1 MARTAPVPNIPAIP
15 GMNPGVWIMGG
26 GGGGGGKGGRGGSG
40 NGDGQGGSAN
50 HGGNNP
56 DGGGKGA
63 NGCGNGQG
71 AGACSNP
78 VHGGSGGTSA
88 GDPVDVVTGRVFT
101 LPTLDLG
108 LPGPLPLVVQRRYS
122 SSARDRDMGLGFG
135 WSHSLSW
142 EIELSRRAVRITQ
155 DDGTVVTAPLLEEG
169 ETRPLVGQ
177 IVLRRAAWGFA
188 LTTEDG
194 LTLLFNERHQLGSR
208 YRLTALLDR
217 NGNCIELGYDVSGLA
232 WIRDCVQRFVRVR
245 RERSGRIAAFEVR
258 TTTSPSGWHA
268 FFTYRYD
275 ERGDLVEATDAEGHV
290 CRYAYDEEHRLVTHA
305 YRSGLVVHYRY
316 DREGRCIETWGEYPA
331 QEDPS
336 LADGVPVFL
345 ADGVT
350 RARGIFH
357 CKLEFS
363 GDGYSE
369 VADSLRVRRF
379 FGNKHGKVDRSTWG
393 AGVLSH
399 EYDSLGNIVAFRDA
413 MGATTRFERDAAGRV
428 TAVVDPLGRRTQYA
442 FDDRGALTEL
452 VRADGSALRYTRDDL
467 GNLLAVEDRRGAIV
481 MYDYDERG
489 LVSVATLPNGGVTR
503 FEHDAH
509 GNRTAVI
516 EPNGAKKTIYYDDLG
531 RVVATIDALGAVTR
545 YAYDARGLLRTVSDP
560 AGGVTTFEFDAEG
573 RLARI
578 VDAARRVGRLT
589 WGGLNVLCEVQHDGA
604 GPIRYRYNREGH
616 LIEVHN
622 ERGQVHRFV
631 RSLAGHVIREELMDG
646 RTHDFRRDLFGRLT
660 QWRSSTGELV
670 EYEYDAAGQLIKR
683 IYDGGVEEFAYDE
696 VGRLTDARTP
706 DTECYLTYDERGC
719 LVKEEQI
726 TLGVRHTIEAVY
738 DSMGRRTRRVS
749 SLGYVEHMHRD
760 IMGKIARMAL
770 GREVVDFHYDALG
783 RERQAVLPGGGRIQY
798 DFDPAGRLAQRR
810 VFSAT
815 ARAAVGPG
823 EPEWVGPIAHGV
835 VSDTQYRYSPAGL
848 LEEELDAR
856 LGATGYRYD
865 PMGQLLAKIPA
876 HGRAELF
883 GFDEVG
889 NLYATEAG
897 EHAYDRG
904 GALLQRGE
912 TAYAYDERARLVEK
926 RLSDGN
932 RWKYTWDGR
941 GRLASVVAP
950 DGRLVEFIY
959 DAFCR
964 RLAKRVRSI
973 QGQLLALT
981 RFVWDDQRLLHE
993 VRVRDASL
1001 DVPVTET
1008 RTYVFPDGSFAPL
1021 AHIDDGGAPRFY
1033 VSAPNGFPD
1042 LLVTSSGQIAAEQR
1056 ARAFGA
1062 VQGEAFTPLRFPGQY
1077 ADEETGLCYNRHR
1090 YYDPDIGRYISPD
1103 PVEIVRRYGFADN
1116 SPLNTVDLDGLQ
1128 PMTTTIRRSQINPDG
1143 SRTPLPNASGV
1154 SMGLRDP
1161 DNPVDIHPTVWN
1173 NMAPQVPI
1181 QSDNGNTNWQFPQA
1195 TRPPANCS
1203 EPAAL
1208 SEHLYDYERRNNLPR
1223 GTCGSGSDPNNQ
1235 HLRNALREITEIS
1248 SIQQGGGPRNAC
1260 PNCGVL
1266 IGNLQSQAQQGA
1278 PPDEVVDLVGVT
1290 KPDIDK
1296 PNQRWQGAMNQGAPT
1311 RSARSI
1317 MNPRNAASL
1326 RVQMPR

>member
-40 NGDGQGGSAN
+40 NGDGQGGSGN

-63 NGCGNGQG
+63 NGCGNGRG

-108 LPGPLPLVVQRRYS
+108 LPGPLPLVVQRGYS

-135 WSHSLSW
+135 WSHSLAW

-305 YRSGLVVHYRY
+305 YRSGLVVQYRY

-336 LADGVPVFL
+336 LAAGVPMFL

-379 FGNKHGKVDRSTWG
+379 FGNKHGKVDKSTWG
-393 AGVLSH
+393 AGVLLH

-413 MGATTRFERDAAGRV
+413 MGAMTRFERDAAGRV
-428 TAVVDPLGRRTQYA
+428 RAVVDPLGRRTQYA

-452 VRADGSALRYTRDDL
+452 VRADGSVLRYTRDDL

-509 GNRTAVI
+509 GNRTAVV

-531 RVVATIDALGAVTR
+531 RVVATMDALSAVTR

-573 RLARI
+573 RLARL

-589 WGGLNVLCEVQHDGA
+589 WGGLNVLCDVQHDGA

-616 LIEVHN
+616 LLEVHN

-670 EYEYDAAGQLIKR
+670 
-683 IYDGGVEEFAYDE
+683 
-696 VGRLTDARTP
+696 
-706 DTECYLTYDERGC
+706 
-719 LVKEEQI
+719 
-726 TLGVRHTIEAVY
+726 
-738 DSMGRRTRRVS
+738 
-749 SLGYVEHMHRD
+749 
-760 IMGKIARMAL
+760 
-770 GREVVDFHYDALG
+770 
-783 RERQAVLPGGGRIQY
+783 
-798 DFDPAGRLAQRR
+798 
-810 VFSAT
+810 
-815 ARAAVGPG
+815 
-823 EPEWVGPIAHGV
+823 
-835 VSDTQYRYSPAGL
+835 
-848 LEEELDAR
+848 DAR
-856 LGATGYRYD
+856 LGVAGYRYD

-897 EHAYDRG
+897 EHAYDGG
-904 GALLQRGE
+904 GALLRRGE

-926 RLSDGN
+926 RLSDGS

-950 DGRLVEFIY
+950 DGHVVEFIY

-964 RLAKRVRSI
+964 RLAKRVRSS

-993 VRVRDASL
+993 ERMRVASPG
-1001 DVPVTET
+1001 VPVTET

-1021 AHIDDGGAPRFY
+1021 AHIDDGGTLQFY

-1173 NMAPQVPI
+1173 NMAPQVPV
-1181 QSDNGNTNWQFPQA
+1181 QAANGSTNWQFPQA

-1235 HLRNALREITEIS
+1235 HLRNALGEIEEIS
-1248 SIQQGGGPRNAC
+1248 SIQEGGGPRKAC

-1266 IGNLQSQAQQGA
+1266 IRNLQNQANQGA
-1278 PPDEVVDLVGVT
+1278 PSDDLVNLARRTLPG
-1290 KPDIDK
+1290 IEE
-1296 PNQRWQGAMNQGAPT
+1296 PNTGWQEAMDRRAPT
-1311 RSARSI
+1311 RSARSL